1 MPLAHNTV
9 VYASAGTG
17 KTRKLVETWVSLVE
31 GGSDPLRIVAMTF
44 TEKAAADM
52 RARIREAISEREH
65 ARWTRVLSLLPAA
78 PISTIHGFCGLLLR
92 EHGLQAGVDPSFSIL
107 DELRS
112 LELAREA
119 AVDTIRSEIRGGNEK
134 VARLFGDFGLDGLV
148 DALVRTAYWMNSLGK
163 DASWLLERAA
173 SQRDAA
179 NELQN
184 SVIEH
189 LEKHGNDFERLGVF
203 VDEQDAKKAKHSFK
217 KKDDPDAVLPRIGQ
231 IAGASVSQDLS
242 ELVRLSVERF
252 RLLKRTANA
261 MDFDDLLL
269 ETRNL
274 LRDSPRI
281 RHHCQMHFQAV
292 LVDEFQDTDEV
303 QAEIVRLLTRDPE
316 DETRFAPGKLMIV
329 GDRKQSIYRFRRA
342 RVTVFVRMMKEILD
356 DGGKLEHLRE
366 NWRSA
371 PPLAEFSNRL
381 SELMMDGKG
390 KEKVSDDVDLSYR
403 IPFEEQDV
411 LIPRSDR
418 QFQGITYI
426 AADTEAKAAVG
437 RPMEAEAI
445 ARLLKSWRSAGT
457 IQSWQEVAVLMR
469 GMNNAGIYIDALESH
484 GIPVHVVEGTSFYQ
498 KNEVSDLIA
507 LLELVLH
514 PDDPA
519 IRAIVRTSSL
529 VGLSFNDLLEGKSSP
544 EFEAVLAPWIE
555 KRDSATAAEILE
567 DVIRKTS
574 FDVVMTAQKNGV
586 QRAAN
591 IGKLIEITRN
601 LARQGTTAL
610 DDVVRHLRARA
621 TDMTVR
627 EPEAQTT
634 GQDAD
639 VVRLLTVHRAKGLEF
654 DVVIVPD
661 LAARTGGSSSNSLL
675 LSDRWGILAGC
686 AYGLHRKTLP
696 HALILRGKDEEDD
709 QQFEEEK
716 RLLYVAVTRA
726 RRMLV
731 LGEGFSGRA
740 VGLWHRWVGALFE
753 NVHPGA
759 LERARDGKTSRVRFR
774 GRGQDFSVEML
785 SAAAF
790 TRPEQLPLNIDMG
803 GVQRETAYREFQDL
817 SHALETRTAAPSAR
831 SGASGPSGDVEM
843 TPSDLAAL
851 EGCFRYFHWTRLL
864 GLPEPGS
871 TQQSGGASALRLGSL
886 AHEILE
892 RESAPSLET
901 LQSRGVADLHAVFAS
916 KEWQS
921 LGAATMSNDVERE
934 LPFIMHI
941 RVGNRDCFIR
951 GRMDAVVAGSPPRV
965 IDYKYALW
973 RAGVEADYEIQMT
986 AYSLAL
992 MKSAGIDSAIA
1003 ELWYLKSPMKVMR
1016 QEYTREQ
1023 AERRISALVG
1033 AYLEALSSGAWPMAA
1048 REHCD
1053 AIHCGFR
1060 ERCWYG

>member
-1 MPLAHNTV
+1 
-9 VYASAGTG
+9 
-17 KTRKLVETWVSLVE
+17 
-31 GGSDPLRIVAMTF
+31 MTF

-52 RARIREAISEREH
+52 RVRIREAIFERMKTLAPSEH
-65 ARWTRVLSLLPAA
+65 GRWTRVLSLLPAA

-119 AVDTIRSEIRGGNEK
+119 AVDTIRNEIRAGNEK

-163 DASWLLERAA
+163 DAAWLLERAA
-173 SQRDAA
+173 AQRAA
-179 NELQN
+179 ADEVQQ
-184 SVIEH
+184 SVLEH
-189 LEKHGNDFERLGVF
+189 LEKHGHDFERLGVF
-203 VDEQDAKKAKHSFK
+203 VDEQDAKKAKHPFK
-217 KKDDPDAVLPRIGQ
+217 KKDDPEAVLPRIGQ
-231 IAGASVSQDLS
+231 IAGAAVSQDLS

-274 LRDSPRI
+274 LRDSARI
-281 RHHCQMHFQAV
+281 RHHCQLHFQAV

-303 QAEIVRLLTRDPE
+303 QAEIVRLLTRDPA

-342 RVTVFVRMMKEILD
+342 RVTVFVRMSEEIQK
-356 DGGKLEHLRE
+356 DGGVLEHLRE

-390 KEKVSDDVDLSYR
+390 KEKVADDVDLSYR
-403 IPFEEQDV
+403 IPFAEEDV

-426 AADTEAKAAVG
+426 AADTDAKAAVG

-457 IQSWQEVAVLMR
+457 IQSWHEVAVLMR
-469 GMNNAGIYIDALESH
+469 GMNNASIYIDALESH

-514 PDDPA
+514 PDDPVT
-519 IRAIVRTSSL
+519 RAIVRSSSL
-529 VGLSFNDLLEGKSSP
+529 VGLSFNDLLEGKTSP
-544 EFEAVLAPWIE
+544 AFEAILAPWIE

-574 FDVVMTAQKNGV
+574 FDVVMMAQKNGT

-621 TDMTVR
+621 TDMSVR

-634 GQDAD
+634 GQDED

-675 LSDRWGILAGC
+675 LSDRWGLLAGC

-696 HALILRGKDEEDD
+696 HALILRGKEEEED

-740 VGLWHRWVGALFE
+740 AGLWHRWAGALFE
-753 NVHPGA
+753 NVQPGA
-759 LERARDGKTSRVRFR
+759 LERAREGKTSRVRFR
-774 GRGQDFSVEML
+774 GRGQDFSVEVL

-803 GVQRETAYREFQDL
+803 GIQRETAYREFQEL
-817 SHALETRTAAPSAR
+817 SQALENQTAVPAA
-831 SGASGPSGDVEM
+831 ALEM

-864 GLPEPGS
+864 GLQEPGS
-871 TQQSGGASALRLGSL
+871 TQAGGTSAVRLGSL

-892 RESAPSLET
+892 LGDAPSLES
-901 LQSRGVADLHAVFAS
+901 LQSKGVPDLHAVFAS

-921 LGAATMSNDVERE
+921 LVAGDLERE

-941 RVGNRDCFIR
+941 RVGDRDCFIR
-951 GRMDAVVAGSPPRV
+951 GRMDAVVPGSPPRV
-965 IDYKYALW
+965 IDYKYASW

-992 MKSAGIDSAIA
+992 MKSAGLDSAIA
-1003 ELWYLKSPMKVMR
+1003 ELWYLKSPMKVLR

-1023 AERRISALVG
+1023 AERRISGLIG
-1033 AYLEALSSGAWPMAA
+1033 AYVEALASGVWPMAA
-1048 REHCD
+1048 RDYCD
-1053 AIHCGFR
+1053 GIQCGFR
-1060 ERCWYG
+1060 ERCWNG